1 MRKCVEILIKYK
13 DSDGRVLSDP
23 FVQLPT
29 RKELPDYYEVCFY
42 TLYCRNTLAASCI
55 SIIINYTFRSLSVLL
70 FRPSRNPWTLSALR
84 FALEH

>member
-42 TLYCRNTLAASCI
+42 TFYCMNTLAASCI
-55 SIIINYTFRSLSVLL
+55 TIIIHFFPFLYFSLDHPETYGL
-70 FRPSRNPWTLSALR
+70 
-84 FALEH
+84 